1 MSVVISY
8 YLNILINV
16 LLELIKILNTVIL
29 T

>member
-8 YLNILINV
+8 YFNILINV